1 MTLLQWYILV
11 GIPVILLAG
20 GYGAVLLADHDRR
33 NADRH
38 TGPAE

>member
-11 GIPVILLAG
+11 GVPLLLLAG
-20 GYGAVLLADHDRR
+20 GYGAVLLAKHDGR

-38 TGPAE
+38 IGPAE

>member
-11 GIPVILLAG
+11 GVPFILLAG
-20 GYGAVLLADHDRR
+20 AFAADRLSAYDSRH
-33 NADRH
+33 ADRH